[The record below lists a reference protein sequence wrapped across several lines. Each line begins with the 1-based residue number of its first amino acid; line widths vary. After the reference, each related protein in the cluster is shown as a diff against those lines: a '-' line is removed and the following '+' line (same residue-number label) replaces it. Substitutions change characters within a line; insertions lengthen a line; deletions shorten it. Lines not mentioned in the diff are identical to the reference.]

1 MPIEPK
7 IKRWGAHVA
16 AHKGGRNARSWG
28 RLWKFL
34 KPDKHSPQLGGGWVG
49 AAGGKGK
56 KAQVGVAK
64 EPRYRAVLIR
74 GDYKVTLH
82 FRWVVT
88 FCNHVDIYH
97 VSIL

>member
-1 MPIEPK
+1 M
-7 IKRWGAHVA
+7 
-16 AHKGGRNARSWG
+16 
-28 RLWKFL
+28 
-34 KPDKHSPQLGGGWVG
+34 G